1 MDQEL
6 IGKML
11 SKLSSAA
18 VLGVDAF
25 PVSVEVDLLPGQHM
39 FNVVGLPDASVKE
52 SRVRVR
58 SAMENSSYPFPLAF
72 QIAVNLAP
80 ADMKK
85 EGSAY
90 DLPIALGVL
99 GAMDLLSNDDV
110 DGYWVLGELSLD
122 GRVRPV
128 PGVLPVAVEAKKRKV
143 KGLVVPTENAS
154 EAAVVAGLD
163 VYPVTSLGEAVGFFK
178 GETKI
183 PPHRVDPRA
192 LFNQAL
198 HYEVDLSDV
207 RGQEHVKRGL
217 EIAAA
222 GGHNV
227 LMIGPPGSGKTMLAK
242 RLPTILPDLDFDEA
256 LETTKIYSVAGM
268 LTPDVPFIATRP
280 FRPPHH
286 TISDAGLI
294 GGGQYPRPGEISLAH
309 NGVLFLDELPEFKK
323 QVLEVLRQPLE
334 DGKVTISRAMAALTY
349 PSRFMLVAAMNPC
362 PCGYQGHPLRPCVCT
377 PRQIQAYRSRISGPL
392 LDRID
397 IHAEVPAVNYRELS
411 AETGGETSAGV
422 KDRVNRAREVQAKRF
437 AGTRTRCNADMSTR
451 QTRACCAIDDAGHA
465 LLQNCIDRLGMS
477 ARAHAR
483 ILKVAR
489 TIADLEAKPDIQT
502 HHLAEAIQYR
512 TLDRQMH

>member
-1 MDQEL
+1 
-6 IGKML
+6 ML
-11 SKLSSAA
+11 ARIQSAA

-25 PVSVEVDLLPGQHM
+25 PVSVEVDLIPGAHQFM
-39 FNVVGLPDASVKE
+39 VVGLPDASVKE

-58 SAMENSSYPFPLAF
+58 SALGNSSYPFPLAF

-90 DLPIALGVL
+90 DLPIALGLL
-99 GAMDLLSNDDV
+99 GAMDLIAPDDT

-122 GRVRPV
+122 GKVRPV
-128 PGVLPVAVEAKKRKV
+128 PGVLPVAIEARKRRCR
-143 KGLVVPTENAS
+143 GLVVPAENAS
-154 EAAVVAGLD
+154 EAAVVSGLD
-163 VYPVTSLGEAVGFFK
+163 VYPVSSLGQAVGFFK
-178 GETKI
+178 NEAKVH
-183 PPHRVDPRA
+183 PHQLDPRE

-198 HYEVDLSDV
+198 HYEVDMQDV
-207 RGQEHVKRGL
+207 RGQEQVKRAL
-217 EIAAA
+217 EVAAA
-222 GGHNV
+222 GSHNV
-227 LMIGPPGSGKTMLAK
+227 LMIGPPGSGKSMLAK
-242 RLPTILPDLDFDEA
+242 RLPTILPDLKFDEA

-268 LTPDVPFIATRP
+268 LTPDQPFIATRP

-334 DGKVTISRAMAALTY
+334 DGKVTISRAMAALTF

-362 PCGYQGHPLRPCVCT
+362 PCGYQGHPLRSCVCT
-377 PRQIQAYRSRISGPL
+377 PRQIQGYRGRVSGPL

-397 IHAEVPAVNYRELS
+397 IHVEVPSVNYRELS
-411 AETGGETSAGV
+411 ADTGGLSSARI
-422 KDRVNRAREVQAKRF
+422 KERVNQAREVQMKRF
-437 AGTRTRCNADMSTR
+437 AGSKARSNADMSTR
-451 QTRACCAIDDAGHA
+451 QIRAFCAIDDAGHA
-465 LLQNCIDRLGMS
+465 LLGHCVDRLGMS

-483 ILKVAR
+483 IIKVAR
-489 TIADLEAKPDIQT
+489 TIADLDGSDKIQT
-502 HHLAEAIQYR
+502 HHLSEAIQYR
-512 TLDRQMH
+512 TLDRQMQ